1 MSFLQEYRNRPRR
14 VVFYGR
20 VSTEHEAQ
28 VSALDNQMDW
38 YQELAAKNPN
48 WEVVGQY
55 VDEGITGTQAT
66 KRPSFMQMIEDAQSG
81 KFDLI
86 VTREVCRF
94 ARNTMDTLF
103 YTRKLSKLGVEVYFA
118 ADSIWTMDNDGELWL
133 TIMATM
139 AQEESRKI
147 SERVRAGIQMS
158 REKGVLYGNG
168 NILGYDLDKIH
179 KTYIINEEQAETVR
193 MIFEQ
198 YATGDGLGKVAK
210 ALIAKGRKDGGGRLK
225 WDSSKIT
232 RILRNPTYMGYCV
245 YNRTQTTDLAAWQ
258 KLCGLGI
265 REWIEEKKCTGAIGR
280 IGFSFHGDTA
290 AFLELLNAYDWD
302 FCQIQYNYLDEHTQA
317 GRKGLEASA
326 AQGIPVIIMEPLRGG
341 RLITGLSAEAEK
353 RVGESG
359 RTAAGWGL
367 RWLWDQPGVTV
378 VLSGMNSLEMIQDNA
393 AQADEAYPGCM
404 TPEEHAFVA
413 ELRADLQASMRVGCT
428 GCGYCQ
434 PCPAGV
440 DIPGVFASYNRAA
453 TEGNHAKMQY
463 LLTTGLRRKGTG
475 ASQCVGCGQCERH
488 CPQHLPIRSL
498 LKDAA
503 KELEGPLYKTA
514 RLGVKVLKLW

>member
-28 VSALDNQMDW
+28 VSALDNQIDW
-38 YQELAAKNPN
+38 YQELAAKNLN

-118 ADSIWTMDNDGELWL
+118 SDNIWTMDNDGELWL

-245 YNRTQTTDLAAWQ
+245 YNRTQTTDLLDHTREKNNDEETYILKKGNFTPIIGEELWHR
-258 KLCGLGI
+258 CNDI
-265 REWIEEKKCTGAIGR
+265 RR
-280 IGFSFHGDTA
+280 SRQRN
-290 AFLELLNAYDWD
+290 L
-302 FCQIQYNYLDEHTQA
+302 LDEN
-317 GRKGLEASA
+317 GKPRKY
-326 AQGIPVIIMEPLRGG
+326 GG
-341 RLITGLSAEAEK
+341 TVAK
-353 RVGESG
+353 NV
-359 RTAAGWGL
+359 W
-367 RWLWDQPGVTV
+367 VTKLV
-378 VLSGMNSLEMIQDNA
+378 
-393 AQADEAYPGCM
+393 C
-404 TPEEHAFVA
+404 H
-413 ELRADLQASMRVGCT
+413 
-428 GCGYCQ
+428 CG
-434 PCPAGV
+434 
-440 DIPGVFASYNRAA
+440 S
-453 TEGNHAKMQY
+453 K
-463 LLTTGLRRKGTG
+463 LRRY
-475 ASQCVGCGQCERH
+475 
-488 CPQHLPIRSL
+488 L
-498 LKDAA
+498 
-503 KELEGPLYKTA
+503 
-514 RLGVKVLKLW
+514 